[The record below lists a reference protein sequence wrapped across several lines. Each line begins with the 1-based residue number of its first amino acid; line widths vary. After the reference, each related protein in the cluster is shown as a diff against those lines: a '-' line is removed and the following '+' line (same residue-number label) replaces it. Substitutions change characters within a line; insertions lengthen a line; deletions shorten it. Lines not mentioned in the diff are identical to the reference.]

1 MTPSSPFAR
10 ASHLQVVSAT
20 GWLRSDLRHLRSCK
34 ALHYGTGVP
43 RYVLVWA
50 NWSYA
55 VGSATGSE
63 VVDIEEWATRERVPL
78 PLAEDLVWLRG

>member
-20 GWLRSDLRHLRSCK
+20 GWLRSDLRHLRSCR
-34 ALHYGTGVP
+34 ALHYGTGIP
-43 RYVLVWA
+43 RYVLVWT

-63 VVDIEEWATRERVPL
+63 VVDLEEWAARERGPL